1 MLHDGAGGD
10 EADMNPDLPNDLTEM
25 SAALFALRGPE
36 ASAYRA
42 LAGEYLM
49 LAVEVELTLDVVLS
63 MWFIEMDRELFS
75 EFDAILQ
82 RVGFERKLQTV
93 KRLIRNESAGAGAG
107 AVLARIDRLLRL
119 RNRIAHQSPRI
130 DNGVVH
136 FNDGSLTAEQF
147 EAEIKNAREL
157 PLELLDTLFPQVI
170 ERRRRWGARDV
181 DDMDG
186 LIPHD
191 SEDDLPRGM
200 ESAGE
205 SDADEVTAKRSRR
218 RRAVR
223 RRPAGTG
230 RESTSAD
237 LTDE

>member
-10 EADMNPDLPNDLTEM
+10 DADVDPDLPSDLTEM

-49 LAVEVELTLDVVLS
+49 LAVEVELTLDVVLG
-63 MWFIEMDRELFS
+63 MWFIEMDHELFS

-82 RVGFERKLQTV
+82 RIGFERKLQTV
-93 KRLIRNESAGAGAG
+93 KRLIRSESAGAG
-107 AVLARIDRLLRL
+107 AVLARVDRLLRL

-147 EAEIKNAREL
+147 EAEIKGAREL
-157 PLELLDTLFPQVI
+157 PLELLDTIFPQVI
-170 ERRRRWGARDV
+170 DRRRRWGARDV

-186 LIPHD
+186 LGLHD
-191 SEDDLPRGM
+191 SEDDLPPGT
-200 ESAGE
+200 ETASEPG
-205 SDADEVTAKRSRR
+205 ADEVTAKRSRR
-218 RRAVR
+218 RRGVR
-223 RRPAGTG
+223 RRRGDAGS
-230 RESTSAD
+230 ESTSTSK
-237 LTDE
+237 LDE

>member
-10 EADMNPDLPNDLTEM
+10 DADVDPDLPSDLTEM

-49 LAVEVELTLDVVLS
+49 LAVEVELTLDVVLG
-63 MWFIEMDRELFS
+63 MWFIEMDHELFS

-82 RVGFERKLQTV
+82 RIGFERKLQTV
-93 KRLIRNESAGAGAG
+93 KRLIRNESAGAGS
-107 AVLARIDRLLRL
+107 VLARIDRLLRL

-147 EAEIKNAREL
+147 EAEITGAREL

-170 ERRRRWGARDV
+170 DRRRRWGARDV
-181 DDMDG
+181 ADMDG
-186 LIPHD
+186 LSPQD
-191 SEDDLPRGM
+191 SDVDLQR
-200 ESAGE
+200 ETETAGE
-205 SDADEVTAKRSRR
+205 PGPDEVTVKRR
-218 RRAVR
+218 RRRRGVR
-223 RRPAGTG
+223 RRPGDAG
-230 RESTSAD
+230 RESTSAPMP
-237 LTDE
+237 DE